1 VNSIPKVAL
10 LIESS
15 REYGRG
21 LLRGIADYAI
31 GNGPWVF
38 YRDEDLFY
46 RKSCSP
52 NLPVMLKKWGVD
64 GVIMREC
71 DQAEQILKM
80 GLAVVIAPY
89 TTKKY
94 SGIPKIIVDCNA
106 IGQMGAEHLMHRG
119 FKNLAFCGF
128 NDMLW
133 SVQRGDGFL
142 ERAKKEDLSVHFY
155 TPHKKHLRS
164 SWDVEQAFM
173 IEWLKSLS
181 KPAGVMACN
190 DDRSRHL
197 LEACKI
203 AGLRVPQDI
212 AILGVG
218 NDEMICNF
226 STPPLSSI
234 ARNHE
239 IAGYQ
244 AAQILHQIMAGH
256 KCGNQTAVVKPTHVV
271 TRQST
276 DILAIDDTD
285 VIRAVNFIQKHSG
298 RMIQVNDVAEY
309 TAISRRSLE
318 QKFQKE
324 LHRSVLD
331 EITRIRVDKIAQM
344 LIESTLSVTQIALAL
359 GFSNDAHISRYF
371 SQKKHTTPLQY
382 RKLYGKKQ
390 QV

>member
-1 VNSIPKVAL
+1 MNSIPKVAL

-31 GNGPWVF
+31 RRGPWVF
-38 YRDEDLFY
+38 YRNEDLFY
-46 RKSCSP
+46 RKPGRP
-52 NLPVMLKKWGVD
+52 NLPLMLKKWKVD

-71 DQAEQILKM
+71 DQADQIIRM
-80 GLAVVIAPY
+80 GIPVVIAPY

-94 SGIPKIIVDCNA
+94 SGIPKIMVDCSA
-106 IGQMGAEHLMHRG
+106 VGQMGAEHLIHRG
-119 FKNLAFCGF
+119 FRNLAFCGF

-133 SVQRGDGFL
+133 SVQRGEGFGR
-142 ERAKKEDLSVHFY
+142 RAKKAGLSVYFY
-155 TPHKKHLRS
+155 KPPRKQWKS
-164 SWDVEQAFM
+164 SWDAEQAFM
-173 IEWLKSLS
+173 IEWLQSL
-181 KPAGVMACN
+181 PRPTGVMACN

-203 AGLRVPQDI
+203 AGLKVPQDI

-226 STPPLSSI
+226 SSPPLSSI

-244 AAQILHQIMAGH
+244 AAEILHQMMSGQ
-256 KCGNQTAVVKPTHVV
+256 KCGRQTAIVRPTHVV

-276 DILAIDDTD
+276 DILAIDDAD
-285 VIRAVNFIQKHSG
+285 VIRAVHFIRKHAG
-298 RMIQVNDVAEY
+298 RMIQVSDVADF
-309 TAISRRSLE
+309 TAVSRRSLE

-324 LHRSVLD
+324 LNRSVLD
-331 EITRIRVDKIAQM
+331 EITRTRIDQIAQM

-359 GFSNDAHISRYF
+359 GFSSDAHISRYF
-371 SQKKHTTPLQY
+371 SQYKHITPLHY
-382 RKLYGKKQ
+382 RKLYGRKQ
-390 QV
+390 

>member
-1 VNSIPKVAL
+1 MDSIPKVAL

-31 GNGPWVF
+31 RHGPWVF

-46 RKSCSP
+46 RKSSRP
-52 NLPVMLKKWGVD
+52 NLPRMLKKWNVD
-64 GVIMREC
+64 GIIMREC
-71 DQAEQILKM
+71 DQAEKILQM
-80 GLAVVIAPY
+80 GIAAVVAPY

-94 SGIPKIIVDCNA
+94 PGIPKITVDCKA
-106 IGQMGAEHLMHRG
+106 IGQMGAEHLMNRG

-128 NDMLW
+128 NDMPW
-133 SVQRGDGFL
+133 SIQRGEGFL
-142 ERAKKEDLSVHFY
+142 ERARKAGFSVAFY
-155 TPHKKHLRS
+155 RPPRKQWRS
-164 SWDVEQAFM
+164 SWDLEQAFM
-173 IEWLKSLS
+173 IEWLRGLS
-181 KPAGVMACN
+181 QPAGVMACN

-218 NDEMICNF
+218 NDEMICKF
-226 STPPLSSI
+226 SSPPLSSI

-244 AAQILHQIMAGH
+244 AAEILHQMMNGR
-256 KCGNQTAVVKPTHVV
+256 KDGRRTAVVRPTHVV

-276 DILAIDDTD
+276 DILAVDDAD
-285 VIRAVNFIQKHSG
+285 VKRAVSFIQKHSG
-298 RMIQVNDVAEY
+298 RMIQVGDVVNY
-309 TAISRRSLE
+309 TAISRRLLE
-318 QKFQKE
+318 LKFQNE
-324 LHRSVLD
+324 LNRSLLD
-331 EITRIRVDKIAQM
+331 EITRVRIDKIAQM

-359 GFSNDAHISRYF
+359 GFSSDAHISRYF
-371 SQKKHTTPLQY
+371 SQHKHITPLRY
-382 RKLYGKKQ
+382 RRLYGRKQ
-390 QV
+390 

>member
-1 VNSIPKVAL
+1 MDSIPKVAL

-31 GNGPWVF
+31 RRGPWVF
-38 YRDEDLFY
+38 YRNEDLFY
-46 RKSCSP
+46 RKSGRP
-52 NLPVMLKKWGVD
+52 NLPLMLKKWNVD

-71 DQAEQILKM
+71 DQADQIIQM
-80 GLAVVIAPY
+80 GIPMVIAPY

-94 SGIPKIIVDCNA
+94 SGIPKIMVDCDA
-106 IGQMGAEHLMHRG
+106 VGQMGAEHLLHRG

-128 NDMLW
+128 NDMQW
-133 SVQRGDGFL
+133 SVQRGEGFL
-142 ERAKKEDLSVHFY
+142 ARAKKAGVAVDFY
-155 TPHKKHLRS
+155 RPPKKLWRS
-164 SWDVEQAFM
+164 SWDTEQAFM
-173 IEWLKSLS
+173 IEWLKGLS
-181 KPAGVMACN
+181 SPAGVMACN
-190 DDRSRHL
+190 DDRSQHL

-226 STPPLSSI
+226 SAPPLSSI

-244 AAQILHQIMAGH
+244 AAEILHKVMGGH
-256 KCGNQTAVVKPTHVV
+256 KCGNQRAVVKPTHVV

-276 DILAIDDTD
+276 DILAVDDAD
-285 VIRAVNFIQKHSG
+285 VIRAVNFIQKHSDQI
-298 RMIQVNDVAEY
+298 IQVSHVADY
-309 TAISRRSLE
+309 TAVSRRSLE

-324 LHRSVLD
+324 LNRSVLD
-331 EITRIRVDKIAQM
+331 EITRIRVDTIARM

-359 GFSNDAHISRYF
+359 GFSSDAHISRYF
-371 SQKKHTTPLQY
+371 SQTKHITPLQY
-382 RKLYGKKQ
+382 RKLYGKQ
-390 QV
+390 Q

>member
-1 VNSIPKVAL
+1 MNSIPKVAL

-21 LLRGIADYAI
+21 LLRGIADYAAKY
-31 GNGPWVF
+31 GPWVF
-38 YRDEDLFY
+38 YRDEKLFY
-46 RKSCSP
+46 REPNRP
-52 NLPVMLKKWGVD
+52 NLPAMLKKWKVD

-71 DQAEQILKM
+71 DQAEQIIKM
-80 GLAVVIAPY
+80 GVAAVIAPY

-94 SGIPKIIVDCNA
+94 PGIPKIIVDCNA
-106 IGQMGAEHLMHRG
+106 VGRMGAEHLINRR
-119 FKNLAFCGF
+119 FRNLAFCGF

-133 SVQRGDGFL
+133 SVQRGDGFF
-142 ERAKKEDLSVHFY
+142 ERAKKAGFAVNFY
-155 TPHKKHLRS
+155 KPPKKLLPGV
-164 SWDVEQAFM
+164 WGVEQTFM

-181 KPAGVMACN
+181 KPIGVMACN
-190 DDRSRHL
+190 DDRSQHL

-218 NDEMICNF
+218 NDEMICSF
-226 STPPLSSI
+226 SVPPLSSI

-239 IAGYQ
+239 NAGYQ
-244 AAQILHQIMAGH
+244 AAEILHKIMTGR
-256 KCGNQTAVVKPTHVV
+256 KCANQTAIVKPTHVV

-276 DILAIDDTD
+276 DILAIDDVD
-285 VIRAVNFIQKHSG
+285 AIRAVNFIQKHSG
-298 RMIQVNDVAEY
+298 QMLQVSDVAEY

-324 LHRSVLD
+324 LNRSVLD
-331 EITRIRVDKIAQM
+331 EITRIRADKIAQM

-359 GFSNDAHISRYF
+359 GFSSDAHISRYF
-371 SQKKHTTPLQY
+371 SQKKHATPLQY
-382 RKLYGKKQ
+382 RRLYGKKQ
-390 QV
+390 